1 MADMPSHSFGR
12 EIANVLLRV
21 VAVLVCFVLILGLG
35 NVWLEEQMLSD
46 GSCNIAVIPIEGI
59 IMPYGDYTEDD
70 LIVNPSLV
78 RSYLE
83 WIQGDPFIEG
93 ILFEINSPGGAPVA
107 AEAIAEMIDQ
117 NPLPTVGLIGDLGAS
132 GGYLVAAATD
142 YLIASP
148 MSTVG
153 SIGVSMSYLDNTIQN
168 ENEGLTFVELAAGEF
183 KEAGNPNRPLT
194 EEERERFER
203 DLDIVHD
210 AFIDT
215 VAGYRALPREEVAA
229 VSDGYAYTGRD
240 ALEKRL
246 IDALG
251 GRTTAQQHFAET
263 LSKPA
268 EDIIFCEYVASEWWL

>member
-1 MADMPSHSFGR
+1 MPSHSFGR
-12 EIANVLLRV
+12 EIANVSLRI
-21 VAVLVCFVLILGLG
+21 VAVIFCFMIVLSLG
-35 NVWLEEQMLSD
+35 NVWLEEQTLSD
-46 GSCNIAVIPIEGI
+46 GTCNIAVIPIEGT

-70 LIVNPSLV
+70 IIVNPGLV

-83 WIQGDPFIEG
+83 WVENDPLIEG
-93 ILFEINSPGGAPVA
+93 ILFEINSPGGTPVA

-142 YLIASP
+142 FLIASP

-153 SIGVSMSYLDNTIQN
+153 SIGVSMSYLENTIQN

-194 EEERERFER
+194 DEEKARFER

-210 AFIDT
+210 AFIDA
-215 VAGYRALPREEVAA
+215 VAAYRDLPREDVAA
-229 VSDGYAYTGRD
+229 VADGYAYTGRD

-246 IDALG
+246 VDALG
-251 GRTTAQQHFAET
+251 GRTIAKQHFVET
-263 LSKPA
+263 LGKSA
-268 EDIIFCEYVASEWWL
+268 EDITFCEYVPSEWWL